1 MRPVPELPPPL
12 PPEARTVG
20 QLVAETIRFYGDRF
34 WQVLPLGLAVA
45 VLDQASLGQSRAVQ
59 IAVLAAGSP
68 LLTLAYARAALLLA
82 PAPAPR
88 RAQAIAFAAGVIVF
102 LPAAALFGWFA
113 LLAIAWLAAFGLVV
127 PVALYE
133 RTGFRETFRR
143 ARELGFADYAHAA
156 GSLATLTIVFFLT
169 RLMLFFLLRGQGD
182 VAGRVAA
189 FLTDLVLSPL
199 LFVGAALLYDDQ
211 RARVGRRNRAHDE
224 GLSRPAALGG
234 TRRRPRSPR

>member
-1 MRPVPELPPPL
+1 VPDLPPPL

-20 QLVAETIRFYGDRF
+20 QLVAETVRFYGERF

-59 IAVLAAGSP
+59 IAVLAAGAP

-82 PAPAPR
+82 PEPAPR
-88 RAQAIAFAAGVIVF
+88 RAQAVAFAAGVIVF

-211 RARVGRRNRAHDE
+211 RARVGRRA
-224 GLSRPAALGG
+224 SRRTAVD
-234 TRRRPRSPR
+234 

>member
-45 VLDQASLGQSRAVQ
+45 ALDQASLGQSRAVQ
-59 IAVLAAGSP
+59 IAVLAAGAP

-82 PAPAPR
+82 SGPTPR
-88 RAQAIAFAAGVIVF
+88 RAKATALAAGVIVF

-133 RTGFRETFRR
+133 GTGFRETFRR
-143 ARELGFADYAHAA
+143 ARELGFADYVHAA

-182 VAGRVAA
+182 VAGRAAA

-211 RARVGRRNRAHDE
+211 RARVGRR
-224 GLSRPAALGG
+224 
-234 TRRRPRSPR
+234 SPRRAAVD